1 MKLSNFFI
9 DRPIFAAVLS
19 TFVTIAGAIALFQLP
34 ISEYPE
40 VVPPTVVVR
49 ASYPGANPKIVADT
63 VAAPL
68 EQSIVGVEDML
79 YMSST
84 ATTDGA
90 LDLTITFKVG
100 ADIDRAQ
107 VQVQNR
113 VSQALPRLPEEVRN
127 LGVTTVKSSPNLTM
141 LVHLTSPD
149 GRYDSLY
156 LRNYAVLN
164 VKDVLARLPGMGQVQ
179 VFGGGDYS
187 MRVWLDPQKLAARNL
202 TTGDVVDA
210 IREQNVQVAA
220 GQIGAPPSSTSQFQ
234 LALNAQGRLTDE
246 QQFRDIIIKTGTDRE
261 IVRLGDVARVELG
274 AQEYAIKAF
283 LNNRNAVAIP
293 IFQAPNSNALALS
306 DNVRK
311 TMEELKKDFPEGLDY
326 SIVYDPTMFV
336 RQSIEAVVHTLLEAV
351 ALVVIVVILFL
362 QTWRASIIPLV
373 AVPVSIIGTFAVLL
387 ACGFSINTLSLF
399 GLVLAIGIVVDD
411 AIVVVE
417 NVERHIALGQS
428 PKEAT
433 KSAMSEVSRPII
445 AITLVL
451 CAVFIPVAFVSGL
464 TGEFYR
470 QFALTIAIS
479 TVISAFNS
487 LTLSPA
493 LAAVLLK
500 PHSAKPDR
508 LTWALD
514 KVFGRFFKRFN
525 RGFERSGHVY
535 QKVVTQSVRRSAIAV
550 LVYAGLIVLTYFG
563 FTSVPSGF
571 IPQQDK
577 LYVIAV
583 AQLPPAAAID
593 RTDFV
598 AKRMAEIGL
607 KTPGVAG
614 AVQFSGMSVND
625 YTPSSNAAI
634 DFFTLTDFD
643 KRPKGMSAAAI
654 AGELNKRFA
663 SIQDAFIAVFP
674 APPVIGLG
682 TLGGFK
688 LQVEDRGDLGE
699 AALFQAVNAAVTKAY
714 QTPALAGVFSSYQIN
729 VPQLNVNVDR
739 VKVKQQ
745 NVKLSDVFNT
755 LQVYLGSLY
764 VNDFNRFGRT
774 YQVVAQADAPFRSNV
789 NDILPLKTRNASGE
803 MVPLGSVLTVS
814 EAFGP
819 DTVQRYNGY
828 RAADIS
834 GGAGPG
840 FSSGQSQAAMAK
852 ILKETLPRGMQFE
865 WTELAYQQLVSGSTT
880 EFIFPL
886 CVLFV
891 FLVLAAQYESLTL
904 PLAILLIVPM
914 CLLAAITGVLL
925 DHSDNNV
932 FTQIGLIVLVGLAC
946 KNAILIVEF
955 AKHLQEQGRTATEA
969 VLEAARLRLRPILM
983 TSFAFIMGVVPL
995 MLASGAGAEIRHV
1008 MGVTVFAGML
1018 GVTFFGLLLT
1028 PVFYVLMR
1036 RMSQGWSA
1044 VPEDDGSAGGD
1055 AIETS
1060 GGAHTPRLAAP
1071 ENDHV

>member
-1 MKLSNFFI
+1 MKLSHFFI

-19 TFVTIAGAIALFQLP
+19 AFITIGGAIALFKLP
-34 ISEYPE
+34 VSEYPE
-40 VVPPTVVVR
+40 VVPPTVVVH
-49 ASYPGANPKIVADT
+49 ATYPGANPKVVADT

-84 ATTDGA
+84 ATMDGS
-90 LDLTITFKVG
+90 LNLTITFKVG

-127 LGVTTVKSSPNLTM
+127 LGVTTIKSSPNLTM
-141 LVHLTSPD
+141 VVHLTSPD

-164 VKDVLARLPGMGQVQ
+164 VRDVLARLPGMGEVR

-202 TTGDVVDA
+202 TSGDVVDA

-220 GQIGAPPSSTSQFQ
+220 GQIGAPPSQESQFQ

-246 QQFRDIIIKTGTDRE
+246 DQFRNIIIKTGQDAE

-283 LNNRNAVAIP
+283 LDNKNAVAIP
-293 IFQAPNSNALALS
+293 VFQAPNSNALELS
-306 DNVRK
+306 TAVRR
-311 TMEELKKDFPEGLDY
+311 TMADLKKDFPQGLDY
-326 SIVYDPTMFV
+326 SIVYDPTVFV
-336 RQSIEAVVHTLLEAV
+336 RQSIDAVVHTLLEAI

-417 NVERHIALGQS
+417 NVERHIASGQS
-428 PKEAT
+428 PREAT
-433 KSAMSEVSRPII
+433 KAAMNEVSRPII

-500 PHSAKPDR
+500 SHGAKPDR
-508 LTWALD
+508 VSAVMD
-514 KVFGRFFKRFN
+514 KLFGRFFRRFN
-525 RGFERSGHVY
+525 RGFERTGNTYSRF
-535 QKVVTQSVRRSAIAV
+535 VTHTVRRSAIALV
-550 LVYAGLIVLTYFG
+550 VYAGLIVLTYFG
-563 FTSVPSGF
+563 FTSVPGGF
-571 IPQQDK
+571 IPDQDK
-577 LYVIAV
+577 QYVITI
-583 AQLPPAAAID
+583 AQLPPAAALD
-593 RTDFV
+593 RTDEV
-598 AKRMAEIGL
+598 TRRIGEIGL

-614 AVQFSGMSVND
+614 AVQFSGMSVNG
-625 YTPSSNAAI
+625 YTASSSSAMV
-634 DFFTLTDFD
+634 FFTLDPFE
-643 KRPKGMSAAAI
+643 KRRAKNLTAKAI
-654 AGELNKRFA
+654 AATLNAKFGA
-663 SIQDAFIAVFP
+663 IQDAYVVVFP

-688 LQVEDRGDLGE
+688 LQVEDRGDNGSD
-699 AALFQAVNAAVTKAY
+699 ALYAAVQEAVKKSY
-714 QTPALAGVFSSYQIN
+714 QDPSLAGVFSSYQVN
-729 VPQLNVNVDR
+729 VPQLDVNVDR
-739 VKVKQQ
+739 VKVKRQG
-745 NVKLSDVFNT
+745 VRLSDVFQT

-774 YQVVAQADAPFRSNV
+774 YQVVAQADAPFRSHV
-789 NDILPLKTRNASGE
+789 DDILPLKTRNASGA
-803 MVPLGSVLTVS
+803 MVPLGSLLTIS

-819 DTVQRYNGY
+819 DIVQRYNGY
-828 RAADIS
+828 RSADVN
-834 GGAGPG
+834 GGAAPG
-840 FSSGQSQAAMAK
+840 FSSGQAQASMER
-852 ILKETLPRGMQFE
+852 ILAQTLPRGMTHE
-865 WTELAYQQLVSGSTT
+865 WTDLAYQQLISGSTT
-880 EFIFPL
+880 AFVFPL

-914 CLLAAITGVLL
+914 CLLAAIAGVLI

-932 FTQIGLIVLVGLAC
+932 FTQVGLVVLVGLAC

-955 AKHLQEQGRTATEA
+955 AKHLQEQGRDAVSA

-995 MLASGAGAEIRHV
+995 MLASGAGAEIRHAL
-1008 MGVTVFAGML
+1008 GVTVFAGML

-1028 PVFYVLMR
+1028 PVFYVLVR
-1036 RMSQGWSA
+1036 RLAGQREASA
-1044 VPEDDGSAGGD
+1044 PSPAP
-1055 AIETS
+1055 AQ
-1060 GGAHTPRLAAP
+1060 LAAP
-1071 ENDHV
+1071 DRR

>member
-1 MKLSNFFI
+1 VKLSNFFI

-19 TFVTIAGAIALFQLP
+19 AFITIGGAIALFKLP

-49 ASYPGANPKIVADT
+49 AQYPGANPKIVADT

-68 EQSIVGVEDML
+68 EQAIVGVEDML

-84 ATTDGA
+84 ATIDGA
-90 LDLTITFKVG
+90 LDLTVTFKVG

-127 LGVTTVKSSPNLTM
+127 LGVTTIKSSPNLTM
-141 LVHLTSPD
+141 VVHLTSPD

-164 VKDVLARLPGMGQVQ
+164 VRDVLARLPGMGQVQ

-202 TTGDVVDA
+202 TAGDVVDA

-220 GQIGAPPSSTSQFQ
+220 GQIGAPPSNDSQFQ

-246 QQFRDIIIKTGTDRE
+246 QQFRDIIIKTGDVGE

-283 LNNRNAVAIP
+283 LDNKNAVAIP
-293 IFQAPNSNALALS
+293 VFQAPNSNALQLS
-306 DNVRK
+306 DEVRK
-311 TMEELKKDFPEGLDY
+311 TMEELKKDFPQGLDY
-326 SIVYDPTMFV
+326 SIVYDPTVFV
-336 RQSIEAVVHTLLEAV
+336 RHSIEAVVHTLLEAV
-351 ALVVIVVILFL
+351 LLVVVVVILFL

-417 NVERHIALGQS
+417 NVERHIANGQS
-428 PKEAT
+428 PLEAT
-433 KSAMSEVSRPII
+433 KSAMAEVSRPII

-500 PHSAKPDR
+500 PHDAKKDR
-508 LTWALD
+508 LTSLMD
-514 KVFGRFFKRFN
+514 KVLGRFFKRFN
-525 RGFERSGHVY
+525 RAFESTGNTYAR
-535 QKVVTQSVRRSAIAV
+535 VVTHTVRRGGMALV
-550 LVYAGLIVLTYFG
+550 VYAGLIALTYFG
-563 FTSVPSGF
+563 FNSVPGGF
-571 IPQQDK
+571 VPDQDK
-577 LYVIAV
+577 QYVIAV
-583 AQLPPAAAID
+583 AQLPPAASLQ
-593 RTDFV
+593 RTDEIT
-598 AKRMAEIGL
+598 KKLAEIGL

-625 YTPSSNAAI
+625 YTPSSNSLI
-634 DFFTLTDFD
+634 DFFTLEDFD
-643 KRPKGMSAAAI
+643 KRRSKSLSAKAI
-654 AGELNKRFA
+654 AATLNQKFA
-663 SIQDAFIAVFP
+663 SIQDAFVVVFP
-674 APPVIGLG
+674 APPIQGLG

-688 LQVEDRGDLGE
+688 LQVEDRADLGE
-699 AALFQAVNAAVTKAY
+699 QALYAAVTDAVKKAY
-714 QTPALAGVFSSYQIN
+714 QSPSLAGVFSSYEIN

-739 VKVKQQ
+739 IKVKQQ
-745 NVKLSDVFNT
+745 SVKLSDVFQT

-774 YQVVAQADAPFRSNV
+774 YQVMAQADAPYRSRV
-789 NDILPLKTRNASGE
+789 DDIMPLKTRNAAGA
-803 MVPLGSVLTVS
+803 MVPLGSLLTVS
-814 EAFGP
+814 EGFGP

-828 RAADIS
+828 RSADIS
-834 GGAGPG
+834 GGAAPG
-840 FSSGQSQAAMAK
+840 FSSGQAQAAMAS
-852 ILKETLPRGMQFE
+852 ILKQTLPRGMSFE

-880 EFIFPL
+880 AYIFPL

-904 PLAILLIVPM
+904 PIAILLIVPM
-914 CLLAAITGVLL
+914 CLLAAIAGVLL
-925 DHSDNNV
+925 DHGDNNV
-932 FTQIGLIVLVGLAC
+932 FTQVGLIVLVGLAC
-946 KNAILIVEF
+946 KNAILIIEF
-955 AKHLQEQGRTATEA
+955 AKHLQEQGRSATEA

-995 MLASGAGAEIRHV
+995 MLASGAGAEIRHAL
-1008 MGVTVFAGML
+1008 GVTVFAGML

-1028 PVFYVLMR
+1028 PVFYVLVR
-1036 RMSQGWSA
+1036 RLTQRRPA
-1044 VPEDDGSAGGD
+1044 
-1055 AIETS
+1055 ETPANTREQPS
-1060 GGAHTPRLAAP
+1060 IAAP
-1071 ENDHV
+1071 AQLAGPQTHHV

>member
-19 TFVTIAGAIALFQLP
+19 AFITIGGAIALFKLP

-68 EQSIVGVEDML
+68 EQAIVGVEDML

-90 LDLTITFKVG
+90 LDLTVTFKVG

-141 LVHLTSPD
+141 VVHLTSPD
-149 GRYDSLY
+149 SRYDSLY

-164 VKDVLARLPGMGQVQ
+164 VRDVLARLPGMGQVQ

-202 TTGDVVDA
+202 TAGDVVDA

-220 GQIGAPPSSTSQFQ
+220 GQIGAPPSTESQFQ

-246 QQFRDIIIKTGTDRE
+246 DQFRNIIIKTGDSGE

-283 LNNRNAVAIP
+283 LDNKNAVAIP
-293 IFQAPNSNALALS
+293 IFQAPNSNALQLS
-306 DNVRK
+306 DAVRK
-311 TMEELKKDFPEGLDY
+311 TMAELKKDFPQGLEY
-326 SIVYDPTMFV
+326 SIVYDPTVFV

-351 ALVVIVVILFL
+351 LLVVIVVILFL

-373 AVPVSIIGTFAVLL
+373 AVPVSIIGTFAILL

-417 NVERHIALGQS
+417 NVERHIANGQS
-428 PKEAT
+428 PREAT
-433 KSAMSEVSRPII
+433 KSAMAEVSRPII

-500 PHSAKPDR
+500 PHGAKPDR
-508 LTWALD
+508 LSALMD
-514 KVFGRFFKRFN
+514 KVLGRFFKRFN
-525 RGFERSGHVY
+525 RGF
-535 QKVVTQSVRRSAIAV
+535 QKTGDAYAGVVRHTVRRGAIA
-550 LVYAGLIVLTYFG
+550 LAVYAGLVTLTYFG
-563 FTSVPSGF
+563 FNAVPGGF
-571 IPQQDK
+571 IPDQDK
-577 LYVIAV
+577 QYVIAV
-583 AQLPPAAAID
+583 AQLPPAASLE
-593 RTDFV
+593 RTDEV
-598 AKRMAEIGL
+598 TKKLAEIGL

-634 DFFTLTDFD
+634 DFFTLDSFD
-643 KRPKGMSAAAI
+643 KRHSKNLSAKAI
-654 AGELNKRFA
+654 AATLNQKFS
-663 SIQDAFIAVFP
+663 SIQDAFVVVFP
-674 APPVIGLG
+674 APPVQGLG

-688 LQVEDRGDLGE
+688 LQVEDRADLGE
-699 AALFQAVNAAVTKAY
+699 RALYAAVNDALKKAY
-714 QTPALAGVFSSYQIN
+714 QNPSLAGEFSSYQIN
-729 VPQLNVNVDR
+729 VPQLDVNVDR
-739 VKVKQQ
+739 IKVKQQ
-745 NVKLSDVFNT
+745 NVKLSDVFQT

-774 YQVVAQADAPFRSNV
+774 YEVVAQADAQFRSHID
-789 NDILPLKTRNASGE
+789 DILPLKTRNANGG
-803 MVPLGSVLTVS
+803 MVPLGSLVTIS
-814 EAFGP
+814 QSFGP

-828 RAADIS
+828 RSADIS
-834 GGAGPG
+834 GGAAPG
-840 FSSGQSQAAMAK
+840 FSSGQAQASMAK
-852 ILKETLPRGMQFE
+852 ILTATLPRGMTFE
-865 WTELAYQQLVSGSTT
+865 WTDLAYQQIVSGNTT
-880 EFIFPL
+880 AYIFPL

-904 PLAILLIVPM
+904 PLAIILIVPM
-914 CLLAAITGVLL
+914 CLLAAIAGVLI

-932 FTQIGLIVLVGLAC
+932 FTQVGLIVLVGLAC

-955 AKHLQEQGRTATEA
+955 AKHLQEQGRDAVSA

-995 MLASGAGAEIRHV
+995 MLATGAGAEIRHAL
-1008 MGVTVFAGML
+1008 GVTVFAGML

-1028 PVFYVLMR
+1028 PVFYVLVR
-1036 RMSQGWSA
+1036 RLTERLPA
-1044 VPEDDGSAGGD
+1044 PATVPAQIVG
-1055 AIETS
+1055 
-1060 GGAHTPRLAAP
+1060 AP
-1071 ENDHV
+1071 ETHHV